1 MKSPVIA
8 IVLVAIVC
16 VVVVWPASGALYDFE
31 SPEQE
36 ARYIQLISELRCL
49 VCQNQTLVDSN
60 AELAGDLRDEV
71 WEMMRSG
78 QDDRQIVDFLVARYG
93 DFVLYRPPLKRSTYL
108 LWFGPFVFLA
118 VAALLALL
126 FVRRRRARTQAEL
139 SDVDRERLAAILGSD
154 TSSTSGGDR

>member
-1 MKSPVIA
+1 MAIILVVI
-8 IVLVAIVC
+8 VS
-16 VVVVWPASGALYDFE
+16 VVVVGPASGALYDFE

-78 QDDRQIVDFLVARYG
+78 KDDRQIVDFLVARYG